1 MNVNRLLEISALRI
15 SRRKLGAARRKFRA
29 KIFLIKWKWFSPR
42 IPSADKHQIHILII
56 RDPKYIS
63 VAKVCIYSFLYWNPN
78 SIFTLHVDGVTQNKT
93 EKAFSSY
100 LKSEKLKIETISAPK
115 AYPWQLVKL
124 QLIMQLD
131 GSSDIYMDADLR
143 WNEKLPRLKGITFF
157 VNEFQL
163 QSKPDFSML
172 LKELNIDNFEKV
184 FMRNLSFFT
193 FYGFKLTDSQLEDI
207 YITWNKVINAQ
218 KSLDIDSE
226 SPTIGRISEQLV
238 LSIACENWNNPIF
251 ALKDEDGLKDGKFV
265 ESTYFGVTG
274 LEF

>member
-1 MNVNRLLEISALRI
+1 
-15 SRRKLGAARRKFRA
+15 
-29 KIFLIKWKWFSPR
+29 
-42 IPSADKHQIHILII
+42 
-56 RDPKYIS
+56 
-63 VAKVCIYSFLYWNPN
+63 
-78 SIFTLHVDGVTQNKT
+78 
-93 EKAFSSY
+93 
-100 LKSEKLKIETISAPK
+100 
-115 AYPWQLVKL
+115 
-124 QLIMQLD
+124 
-131 GSSDIYMDADLR
+131 
-143 WNEKLPRLKGITFF
+143 
-157 VNEFQL
+157 
-163 QSKPDFSML
+163 ML
-172 LKELNIDNFEKV
+172 LKELNIDNSEKV